1 MRYHFKSFLILFL
14 LSFSLFTQISAQVQ
28 PQTAQDFFEQGMRFV
43 REQKYDDALKAFRE
57 SARLDPK
64 QAAAHA
70 NIGTALSMLDRAA
83 EAIAAFREAVRLAP
97 NEARFRVGLC
107 QALSKTKND
116 TEAVTQC
123 EEAVRLDNNS
133 PDARIALITVLRMA
147 KRYYDALRVA
157 DEALQKFR
165 EHEFLLFASAEL
177 NFEQGNFAQS
187 LLFYETLAQM
197 QPGSVFYQ
205 VKLAEN
211 YLRLERDAEA
221 IAAARKALELE
232 KHPLAYFFLGRVYFE
247 LGQNDEAADAFG
259 QAIALDGKLGD
270 AFYFLGLSE
279 ERRGKSDK
287 AIAALRQAVALSPQN
302 FNYNERLGTLLTDD
316 SQYEEA
322 VAFFK
327 KAVALQ
333 PSSLEANVGLGLAL
347 FESGNYEE
355 ALKFLA
361 EAERMKPG
369 NEIINMFQ
377 RVTRSRQAGIA
388 RVAEMKQEAKENPND
403 VNIRVRLAEL
413 LGYARRMAEA
423 EIYIEEIRRLTPKD
437 VKIYLLIATVY
448 TTAGKFDKA
457 LEFYQKAL
465 EIEQNPGAYLGLA
478 GVYEKR
484 GQTEE
489 AIKAYAKV
497 IDLKPDSPNVI
508 KLYADLLRDS
518 GKRRE
523 ALEMYKR
530 SLEMLP
536 NNAPVIFNA
545 GILSAKLGDLN
556 AARQYLAMLK
566 AVDPQMAKM
575 LSRFLKIQR

>member
-14 LSFSLFTQISAQVQ
+14 LSFSLCAQISAQTQ
-28 PQTAQDFFEQGMRFV
+28 PQTAKDFFEQGMRLV
-43 REQKYDDALKAFRE
+43 TQKKYDEALKAFRE

-64 QAAAHA
+64 QAGTHA
-70 NIGTALSMLDRAA
+70 NIGNALSMLDRPA
-83 EAIAAFREAVRLAP
+83 EAVAAFREAVRLAP
-97 NEARFRVGLC
+97 NDARFRIGLC
-107 QALSKTKND
+107 QALSETKND
-116 TEAVTQC
+116 AEAVTQC

-133 PDARIALITVLRMA
+133 PDARIALMTVLRMA

-165 EHEFLLFASAEL
+165 EHERLLFASAEL
-177 NFEQGNFAQS
+177 NLEQGNFTQS
-187 LLFYETLAQM
+187 LSLYETLAQM
-197 QPGSVFYQ
+197 QPASILYQ

-221 IAAARKALELE
+221 IAAARKALELG

-247 LGQNDEAADAFG
+247 LGQNDEAADAFQ
-259 QAIALDGKLGD
+259 QAIALDGKLTD

-287 AIAALRQAVALSPQN
+287 AIAALRQAVTLSPQN
-302 FNYNERLGTLLTDD
+302 FDYNEQLGTLLTDD

-322 VAFFK
+322 ITPLR

-355 ALKFLA
+355 ALKVLA

-369 NEIINMFQ
+369 NEVINMFQ
-377 RVTRSRQAGIA
+377 SVTRARQQGIA
-388 RVAEMKQEAKENPND
+388 RIAEMKQQAKDNPND
-403 VNIRVRLAEL
+403 VDIRLDLAKL

-423 EIYIEEIRRLTPKD
+423 EVYIEEIRRLNPKD
-437 VKIYLLIATVY
+437 VNIYLWIAVVY
-448 TTAGKFDKA
+448 STAGKLDKA
-457 LEFYQKAL
+457 LEMDLKAL

-478 GVYEKR
+478 TIYSKR

-489 AIKAYAKV
+489 ALKAYAKV
-497 IDLKPDSPNVI
+497 IEIKPDSPNI
-508 KLYADLLRDS
+508 MKLYADLLRDG

-536 NNAPVIFNA
+536 NNAPAIFNA
-545 GILSAKLGDLN
+545 GVLSAKLGDLN